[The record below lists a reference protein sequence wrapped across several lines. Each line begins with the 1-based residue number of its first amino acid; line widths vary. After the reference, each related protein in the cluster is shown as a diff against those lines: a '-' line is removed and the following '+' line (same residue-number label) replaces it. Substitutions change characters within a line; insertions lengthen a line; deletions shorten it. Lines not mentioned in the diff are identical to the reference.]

1 MREMKTEKARPRNKA
16 EDPQAGLRFGAGPET
31 PGADEPPNG
40 EARRPGRGRPPQPA
54 QKPDAP
60 EADPLS
66 AEPRGPAESGTGQQ
80 LAVPGKAGKLE
91 KLNALQSYLMEARRY
106 SMLTQD
112 QEIELAK
119 RYREQGDK
127 KAAQR
132 LVLANLRLVVKIAL
146 DYKRHWL
153 DLLDLI
159 QEGNLGLLQGVKKF
173 DPYREIKFS
182 TYASFWIKAYILK
195 FLMDNYRLVKIG
207 TTQAQRKLFFNLKK
221 EKERLEAFGFKP
233 TLSLL
238 AKNLST
244 TEAEVEQMEI
254 RMDTPEE
261 SLENPV
267 TDDGK
272 QTLGATIPVEGESL
286 VEKLAESEFRDLIA
300 AKLKEFRKQLVTQK
314 SEKELFIF
322 DRRLMAETPLT
333 LQEAGEKFSISRERI
348 RQLEVRLLRK
358 LKAFLKQE
366 LPDFEDFDFLK
377 R

>member
-1 MREMKTEKARPRNKA
+1 MVRPAARPEK
-16 EDPQAGLRFGAGPET
+16 PES
-31 PGADEPPNG
+31 
-40 EARRPGRGRPPQPA
+40 
-54 QKPDAP
+54 P

-66 AEPRGPAESGTGQQ
+66 AEPRGPAESGAGQN

-91 KLNALQSYLMEARRY
+91 KLNALQYYLMEARRY
-106 SMLTQD
+106 SMLTQE
-112 QEIELAK
+112 QELELAK

-132 LVLANLRLVVKIAL
+132 LVLANLRLVVKLAL
-146 DYKRHWL
+146 EYKRHWL

-173 DPYREIKFS
+173 DPYRGIKFS

-207 TTQAQRKLFFNLKK
+207 TTQAQRKLFFNLRK

-244 TEAEVEQMEI
+244 TEDEVEEMEI
-254 RMDTPEE
+254 RLNTPEE

-267 TDDGK
+267 TDDGQ
-272 QTLGATIPVEGESL
+272 QTLGATIPAEGEGL
-286 VEKLAESEFRDLIA
+286 VEKLAEGEFRELIS
-300 AKLKEFRKQLVTQK
+300 AKLKEFRKQLAEQK

-322 DRRLMAETPLT
+322 DRRLMAEKPMT
-333 LQEAGEKFSISRERI
+333 LREVGDKFKISRERI

-358 LKAFLKQE
+358 LKAFLKKE

>member
-1 MREMKTEKARPRNKA
+1 
-16 EDPQAGLRFGAGPET
+16 
-31 PGADEPPNG
+31 
-40 EARRPGRGRPPQPA
+40 
-54 QKPDAP
+54 
-60 EADPLS
+60 
-66 AEPRGPAESGTGQQ
+66 
-80 LAVPGKAGKLE
+80 
-91 KLNALQSYLMEARRY
+91 
-106 SMLTQD
+106 
-112 QEIELAK
+112 
-119 RYREQGDK
+119 
-127 KAAQR
+127 
-132 LVLANLRLVVKIAL
+132 
-146 DYKRHWL
+146 
-153 DLLDLI
+153 
-159 QEGNLGLLQGVKKF
+159 
-173 DPYREIKFS
+173 
-182 TYASFWIKAYILK
+182 
-195 FLMDNYRLVKIG
+195 MDNYRLVKIG